1 MQEREAAGVLR
12 DTAAIRTPFYVVD
25 ETLLKKNLEILKDTA
40 ERAGCRILLAQ
51 KAFSMYSVYPL
62 IRQYLSGTAA
72 SGLYEARLGKTEFGG
87 ETHVFSAAYRPDEF
101 DEILNYADHI
111 VFNTPGQVLKYGEK
125 VKKAGKQAGLR
136 LNPECSTQEGHAI
149 YDPCAPGSRM
159 GTTLSMLSEAG
170 SFEETI
176 LPYLDGFHMH
186 TLCEQ
191 NSDDLETTLR
201 AAEENF
207 GAWFSKVKWLNLGG
221 GHHITREDYDRERLI
236 RLVRGLREKYGVEV
250 YLEPGEAVV
259 LNAGFLVT
267 SVLEKIR
274 EVRKEYPDVAVVCYV
289 NSMAEIKAESDVCV
303 TSSNALKIVKK
314 LPNKDIFFIPDENL
328 GRFVAKQVPEKH
340 FIFNDGF
347 CHVHKSIHAED
358 VKKAKELHPEA
369 VVLAHPECTGDV
381 LELADF
387 VGSTSQIIDYAT
399 NSDEKVFLICTE
411 MGVFY
416 ELLQKNPEKKFFS
429 VGHRQFCPNMKKI
442 HLDSVLR
449 ALENPEEEV
458 EMDEAMRQRAVGPL
472 ARMLELAK

>member
-1 MQEREAAGVLR
+1 MQQERKEISGKANTIAGFSIPLYLGILALVVVCMYMDCLPAGLVGGMIALMVLGEGLNFLGNHTPVVKTYLGGSVICILGAAVIQALGLIPAQ
-12 DTAAIRTPFYVVD
+12 TH
-25 ETLLKKNLEILKDTA
+25 EILD
-40 ERAGCRILLAQ
+40 
-51 KAFSMYSVYPL
+51 
-62 IRQYLSGTAA
+62 
-72 SGLYEARLGKTEFGG
+72 
-87 ETHVFSAAYRPDEF
+87 
-101 DEILNYADHI
+101 
-111 VFNTPGQVLKYGEK
+111 
-125 VKKAGKQAGLR
+125 
-136 LNPECSTQEGHAI
+136 
-149 YDPCAPGSRM
+149 
-159 GTTLSMLSEAG
+159 
-170 SFEETI
+170 
-176 LPYLDGFHMH
+176 
-186 TLCEQ
+186 
-191 NSDDLETTLR
+191 
-201 AAEENF
+201 NF
-207 GAWFSKVKWLNLGG
+207 VNK
-221 GHHITREDYDRERLI
+221 E
-236 RLVRGLREKYGVEV
+236 
-250 YLEPGEAVV
+250 
-259 LNAGFLVT
+259 GFLVFYISALIT
-267 SVLEKIR
+267 GSLFNIDRGLLIRATVKLLPTAVISLADRSADCPMAHMVEVEKIR

-328 GRFVAKQVPEKH
+328 GRFIAKKVPEKH

-399 NSDEKVFLICTE
+399 NSDEKVVLICTE

-458 EMDEAMRQRAVGPL
+458 EMDETMRQRAVGPL